1 MILYTTSNLHRHND
15 TPTKQF
21 SFGSTDE
28 RAIWSF
34 ILSRLHLWTH
44 GKHRNEHIS
53 FPYEST
59 ILQRHSTILQRHAW
73 H

>member
-34 ILSRLHLWTH
+34 ILSRLHLWKH
-44 GKHRNEHIS
+44 GKHNEHIS
-53 FPYEST
+53 SPYEST
-59 ILQRHSTILQRHAW
+59 ILQCHAW